1 MISGQ
6 TYKLPIKGD
15 GTLNETIVDIQQL
28 KFKYMSSNE
37 LVLKGIDLQVK
48 RGEFI
53 GIIGPSGAGKTTLVS
68 CIKGLIPHTISGKI
82 SGKLEVF
89 EMDMKKHS
97 PDQIAEKVGMV
108 MQDPE
113 GQIIGLTVQED
124 LAFGPENFQWPVEKI
139 LEKIPE
145 NLQKV
150 RLDGLAETETYS
162 LSGGQKQR
170 LSIAGALMTEPE
182 LLILDEPTSELDPIG
197 REEVFATIKRIKEEK
212 DITVI
217 VVEQTVEELIDICDR
232 IVVMK
237 GGKILASGHPKEI
250 FKQKDIFW
258 GVHRGEVPIP
268 QTVEL
273 LYMLSDGGYIRD
285 DQISPYEHV
294 TKELVQSLVQG
305 RMSN

>member
-1 MISGQ
+1 M
-6 TYKLPIKGD
+6 D
-15 GTLNETIVDIQQL
+15 ETIIHLQNL
-28 KFKYMSSNE
+28 KFKYMSSDE

-68 CIKGLIPHTISGKI
+68 SIKGLIPHTISGKI
-82 SGKLEVF
+82 AGKLEVF
-89 EMDMKKHS
+89 EMNMKKHS
-97 PDQIAEKVGMV
+97 PDKIAEKVGMV

-139 LEKIPE
+139 LAKIPD
-145 NLQKV
+145 NLKKV

-197 REEVFATIKRIKEEK
+197 REEVFSTIKRIKEEK
-212 DITVI
+212 KNFTVI

-232 IVVMK
+232 ILVIK
-237 GGKILASGHPKEI
+237 DGKIIADDHPRDI
-250 FKQKDIFW
+250 FKHKDIFW
-258 GVHRGEVPIP
+258 GEHRGEVPIP

-273 LYMLSDGGYIRD
+273 LYMLSDGGYISV
-285 DQISPYEHV
+285 DQISPYENEAV
-294 TKELVQSLVQG
+294 QLVKTLVQG
-305 RMSN
+305 GVVSV

>member
-1 MISGQ
+1 M
-6 TYKLPIKGD
+6 
-15 GTLNETIVDIQQL
+15 NETIVDIQNL
-28 KFKYMSSNE
+28 RFKYMSSKE

-68 CIKGLIPHTISGKI
+68 CIKGLIPHTINGKI
-82 SGKLEVF
+82 GGKIDVF
-89 EMDMKKHS
+89 NMDMKKHS

-139 LEKIPE
+139 LEIIPE
-145 NLQKV
+145 NLKRV

-197 REEVFATIKRIKEEK
+197 REEVFATIKRLKEEK

-217 VVEQTVEELIDICDR
+217 VVEQTVEELIGMCDR

-237 GGKILASGHPKEI
+237 DGLILADDHPKNI
-250 FKQKDIFW
+250 FKNKDIFW
-258 GVHRGEVPIP
+258 GENRGEIPIP

-273 LYMLSDGGYIRD
+273 SYMLSDGGYIRD
-285 DQISPYEHV
+285 EQISPYEQEIAQ
-294 TKELVQSLVQG
+294 TVQMLVQG
-305 RMSN
+305 GCFK

>member
-1 MISGQ
+1 M
-6 TYKLPIKGD
+6 D
-15 GTLNETIVDIQQL
+15 ETIIHLENL
-28 KFKYMSSNE
+28 KFKYMSSDE

-89 EMDMKKHS
+89 GMNMKKHP
-97 PDQIAEKVGMV
+97 PDKIAEKVGMV

-124 LAFGPENFQWPVEKI
+124 LAFGPENFQWPVDKI
-139 LEKIPE
+139 LAKIPD
-145 NLQKV
+145 NLKKV
-150 RLDGLAETETYS
+150 RLDGMAETETYS

-197 REEVFATIKRIKEEK
+197 REEVFSTIKRIKEERNF
-212 DITVI
+212 TVI

-232 IVVMK
+232 ILVVEN
-237 GGKILASGHPKEI
+237 GRIIADGHPRDI
-250 FKQKDIFW
+250 FKNKDIFW
-258 GVHRGEVPIP
+258 GEHRGKVPIP

-273 LYMLSDGGYIRD
+273 LYMLSDHGYIGV
-285 DQISPYEHV
+285 DQISPYVNE
-294 TKELVQSLVQG
+294 TMQIIKTLTQG
-305 RMSN
+305 GMARV